1 MERAMFE
8 TLEVGKQL
16 KRRQF
21 DKLELPLRQQL
32 LEAQFDLAE
41 RDYPVI
47 IVVAGLDGSGKGL
60 LVHRLNEWMDP
71 RGIETNTFWE
81 HSDEEESRPY
91 FWRFWRRLPPRSHI
105 GIFLGSWYTRPAQ
118 RAVIGEMEAE
128 EFALY
133 CQQIN
138 AFERT
143 LTDDGALIIKLWL
156 HVSEEQ
162 QQQQLAEKA
171 PRNRKNQR
179 ASEDQ
184 PYELQGKYKKTLE
197 VSERLILATDTSH
210 SRWQL
215 IEAGDRHYRDITA
228 GNYILKTMQDRARLP
243 SANDQ
248 AVAEPVEETL
258 VAGLE
263 QQPTVLDSVDLSR
276 ALPADKYKRK
286 LDRYQDRLHEL
297 GWLAYQQKRS
307 MVAVFEGWDAA
318 GKGSAIRRV
327 TRAID
332 PRLYRLVQFA
342 APTDEERAQHYL
354 WRFWRQL
361 QRDGRCT
368 FFDRSWYGRVLVERV
383 EQFATREQ
391 WQRAYGEINRFEQ
404 QLVNHGCIVLKFWIH
419 ISQDEQ
425 ERRFR
430 ARELEPHKQHKITE
444 EDWRN
449 RARWHEYEIAVDQ
462 MVSHTSTRYAPWTLV
477 SGNDKKHARVQILK
491 TFYKTLSKALD

>member
-1 MERAMFE
+1 MFE

-21 DKLELPLRQQL
+21 DNLELPLRHQL
-32 LEAQFDLAE
+32 LQAQFDLVG
-41 RDYPVI
+41 RDYPVVI
-47 IVVAGLDGSGKGL
+47 LVAGLDGSGKGL

-81 HSDEEESRPY
+81 HSDEEESRPF
-91 FWRFWRRLPPRSHI
+91 FWRFWRRLPPRGHI

-118 RAVIGEMEAE
+118 EAIVGNMGAE

-143 LTDDGALIIKLWL
+143 LSDDGALIIKLWL

-162 QQQQLAEKA
+162 QQRRLGE
-171 PRNRKNQR
+171 NSSGDRKNHES
-179 ASEDQ
+179 AEDQ
-184 PYELQGKYKKTLE
+184 PYELRGKYSKTLE
-197 VSERLILATDTSH
+197 VAERLILATDTSH

-215 IEAGDRHYRDITA
+215 IESGERLYRDITA
-228 GNYILKTMQDRARLP
+228 GNYVLKAMQDRARLA

-248 AVAEPVEETL
+248 AVEEPVAATPVEE
-258 VAGLE
+258 GE
-263 QQPTVLDSVDLSR
+263 RQPTVLDSVDLSR

-286 LDRYQDRLHEL
+286 LDRYQNRLRDL
-297 GWLAYQQKRS
+297 GWQAYQQRRS
-307 MVAVFEGWDAA
+307 LVAVFEGWDAA

-342 APTDEERAQHYL
+342 APTDEVRAQHYL

-383 EQFATREQ
+383 EQFATRAQ

-404 QLVNHGCIVLKFWIH
+404 QLVEHGCIVLKFWIH

-430 ARELEPHKQHKITE
+430 ARELEPHKQHKISE

-449 RARWHEYEIAVDQ
+449 RARWHDYETAVDQ
-462 MVSHTSTRYAPWTLV
+462 MVSHTSTHYAPWTLV
-477 SGNDKKHARVQILK
+477 AGNDKKHARVQILK
-491 TFYKTLSKALD
+491 TFCKTLSQALD